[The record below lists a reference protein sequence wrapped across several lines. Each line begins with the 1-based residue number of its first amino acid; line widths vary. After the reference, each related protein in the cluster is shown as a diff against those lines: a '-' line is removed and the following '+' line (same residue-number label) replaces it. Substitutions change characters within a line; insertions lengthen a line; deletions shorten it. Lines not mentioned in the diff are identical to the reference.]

1 MVNKYK
7 FGFLFLFLITFISC
21 STENDIVEEE
31 EAIIE
36 IPETTTKPNILLVI
50 ADDMGLD
57 ACPGYSI
64 GTEKPTMPT
73 LGNMINSGIR
83 FNNVWSNPTCSP
95 TRATILTGKYGIN
108 NGVLAVNNTLS
119 TTETSLQTYIDT
131 NLNGEYASAVIGKW
145 HLSNNKNHPESMGIE
160 YYAGFLSGEMSDY
173 SNWKFTEN
181 GTQTTSTTYNT
192 TAYTNIAI
200 DWIEEQSKPWF
211 LWLAYNA
218 PHDPFHLPPAEL
230 HSQGTL
236 PTDQVSIDINPLPY
250 YLAMLEAMDSEMGRL
265 ISSLSSEEKENTVII
280 FVGDNGTPGQV
291 VQTYNSKRAKG
302 SLYQGGINVPMII
315 SGKNVERVHDTED
328 ALVNITDLF
337 ATIANIAGVNVSE
350 VNDSYSFKNLLSNS
364 GDSVRDYVYS
374 EKGDDVNSLDVTIRN
389 STHKYILF
397 NNGSEALFNLNLDAL
412 EKTNLLQQQNLPLST
427 EDEAMKNE
435 LIQNLVTLKN

>member
-73 LGNMINSGIR
+73 LQNLINSGIR
-83 FNNVWSNPTCSP
+83 FNNVWSNPTCTP
-95 TRATILTGKYGIN
+95 TRSTILTGKYGFKTNVIK
-108 NGVLAVNNTLS
+108 VNNALS
-119 TTETSLQTYIDT
+119 TSEISLQKYLET
-131 NLNGEYASAVIGKW
+131 NLGNEYSQAVIGKW
-145 HLSNNKNHPESMGIE
+145 HLSNNKNHPESMGVE

-173 SNWKFTEN
+173 WNWKFTEN

-200 DWIEEQSKPWF
+200 DWIEEQTKPWF

-218 PHDPFHLPPAEL
+218 PHDPFHLPPTEL
-230 HSQGTL
+230 HSQGDL
-236 PTDQVSIDINPLPY
+236 PTDQASIDANPLPY
-250 YLAMLEAMDSEMGRL
+250 YLAMLEAMDNEMGRL
-265 ISSLSSEEKENTVII
+265 ISSLSSEEKENTIII
-280 FVGDNGTPGQV
+280 FIGDNGTPNQV
-291 VQTYNSKRAKG
+291 AQEYNSHRVKG

-315 SGKNVERVHDTED
+315 SGKGVARRNDTED
-328 ALVNITDLF
+328 ALINLTDLY
-337 ATIANIAGVNVSE
+337 ATIANIAGVKVSKI
-350 VNDSYSFKNLLSNS
+350 NDSYNFNDLLLNS
-364 GDSVRDYVYS
+364 GEALRDFAYS
-374 EKGDDVNSLDVTIRN
+374 EEGEDVENSSLTIRN
-389 STHKYILF
+389 TTHKYFLF
-397 NNGSEALFNLNLDAL
+397 EDGTEALFDLSSDPLETKNLMHSR
-412 EKTNLLQQQNLPLST
+412 NLPLS
-427 EDEAMKNE
+427 EENAIIQQELLAKLNE
-435 LIQNLVTLKN
+435 IKQ